1 MGFYG
6 NITNTS
12 NTTFSF
18 DRIYPNRLSMDA
30 NANNDGIFIGRY
42 VLVEYQEDA
51 AYPVVYIKEGKFYS
65 SPNRED
71 TTRIKFLSGNRKDN
85 TDENNDGY
93 FDGIY
98 KDEFV

>member
-18 DRIYPNRLSMDA
+18 DRIYPNRLAMDT

-42 VLVEYQEDA
+42 VLVEYEQSA
-51 AYPVVYIKEGKFYS
+51 AYPNIYINNGKYYS
-65 SPNRED
+65 SPNFEEV
-71 TTRIKFLSGNRKDN
+71 TRIKYKSGGRPASD
-85 TDENNDGY
+85 TSNDVFY
-93 FDGIY
+93 L
-98 KDEFV
+98 

>member
-18 DRIYPNRLSMDA
+18 DRIYPNRLAMDA

-42 VLVEYQEDA
+42 VLVEYEQSA
-51 AYPVVYIKEGKFYS
+51 AFPIINIKRNILTKQIIIIMINSINF
-65 SPNRED
+65 
-71 TTRIKFLSGNRKDN
+71 
-85 TDENNDGY
+85 
-93 FDGIY
+93 
-98 KDEFV
+98 

>member
-18 DRIYPNRLSMDA
+18 DRIYPNRLAMDA

-42 VLVEYQEDA
+42 VLVEYQEEA
-51 AYPVVYIKEGKFYS
+51 AYPVAYHATETSEDSGQYYFYS
-65 SPNRED
+65 STNQEEISK
-71 TTRIKFLSGNRKDN
+71 IKYLGLPPGEPDRLPSV
-85 TDENNDGY
+85 
-93 FDGIY
+93 I
-98 KDEFV
+98 